1 MTQLRWSERST
12 EIAEDVRSRLLPVL
26 DRETGSTWD
35 REFDNLLRIRQLPDD
50 WDGQGAPA
58 PSTELVD
65 SALVLALHL
74 RQSSLPAPDRIVPGV
89 AGTIVM
95 EWQTKRGRCL
105 ELEVVEPYLAEW
117 FDNGPFQEPNQ
128 IRDDR
133 PAPKYSGVS

>member
-12 EIAEDVRSRLLPVL
+12 EIAEDVRSRLVPVS

-35 REFDNLLRIRQLPDD
+35 REFDNLLRIRQLPED
-50 WDGQGAPA
+50 WDGQGARA
-58 PSTELVD
+58 PTTELVD
-65 SALVLALHL
+65 SALVLAHHL
-74 RQSSLPAPDRIVPGV
+74 RQSSLPAPDRIVPAV

-117 FDNGPFQEPNQ
+117 FDNGPFQEPVAFDG
-128 IRDDR
+128 IDDLACGLC
-133 PAPKYSGVS
+133 P